1 MGEAEVTLVSLGS
14 LEMGGQQRV
23 EVMRRQPREA
33 REAGNWTQ
41 AREEAGCRGR
51 GGRLALKGL
60 CSGH

>member
-1 MGEAEVTLVSLGS
+1 MGEAKVTLVSLGS

-23 EVMRRQPREA
+23 EVMRRQPWEA
-33 REAGNWTQ
+33 REAGHWTQ
-41 AREEAGCRGR
+41 AREEAGSRGR